1 MPGVR
6 RTERQLLD
14 DAIDALV
21 ASLESLDI
29 TVGAVH
35 DQGQSDA
42 VLDVLVDDRI
52 LTLLLESKA
61 YCTAQVARELIHR
74 AGPPRTGIVRMV
86 VAERITADARNE
98 LTRAGWS
105 WLDRRGRLHL
115 RGPAVRVDEDVHVGR
130 PTEAAPP
137 GPAIS
142 GRSGISVAYWLL
154 AHPRES
160 LSPTGHRREL
170 RLAPSTVSTSV
181 RRLVDAGLVDESRR
195 ALTPE
200 LFWELGLVW
209 RSERTWL
216 ATAPDPSRHAAHPDP
231 HAPRWRRGGTA
242 AAAAWGAPV
251 VTGEGGP
258 VELYVPG
265 PVEVSIAVRRYG
277 AAEPG
282 AGAAVL
288 SVAPA
293 APVCAGPGDDPN
305 QPDVGGWP
313 AAPKLAAAL
322 DMAQDRAR
330 GREILDDW
338 RDQDA
343 VWR

>member
-1 MPGVR
+1 
-6 RTERQLLD
+6 LLD

-29 TVGAVH
+29 TVGPVRQ
-35 DQGQSDA
+35 QGQADV
-42 VLDVLVDDRI
+42 VLDVLVDDRTV
-52 LTLLLESKA
+52 TLLVQTKA
-61 YCTAQVARELIHR
+61 YCTAQAARELIHR
-74 AGPPRTGIVRMV
+74 AGRPRPGVMPIV
-86 VAERITADARNE
+86 VAERITVDARE
-98 LTRAGWS
+98 ALTRAGWS

-115 RGPAVRVDEDVHVGR
+115 RGPAIRVDEDVHLR
-130 PTEAAPP
+130 RRSEAPPP

-181 RRLVDAGLVDESRR
+181 RRLIEAGLVDEDKR
-195 ALTPE
+195 ALVPE
-200 LFWELGLVW
+200 LFWELAAVW
-209 RSERTWL
+209 RADRTWL
-216 ATAPDPSRHAAHPDP
+216 ATAPDPSRHTDHDP

-265 PVEVSIAVRRYG
+265 PVEVSIAARRYG
-277 AAEPG
+277 VAEPG

-288 SVAPA
+288 TVAPA
-293 APVCAGPGDDPN
+293 APVCAGPGDDPH

-313 AAPKLAAAL
+313 VAPKLVAAL
-322 DMAQDRAR
+322 DLAQDRAR

-338 RDQDA
+338 RDSGA